1 MKENNW
7 FRLRVVKGCRI
18 ASVAMVSL
26 AVWMLGHAQIAFG
39 QAATVLQ
46 VDVENIA
53 YYVGDTTDF
62 AKLATDA
69 NAVSPAPSKN
79 FATHIGVGDIVA
91 VNGKPAR
98 GTWFWRGATV
108 NATQNAAPGEAVADT
123 TRVYIV
129 ELVWEILQADGTP
142 IGTIMASGVTG
153 GMPPPGSP
161 LQQNL
166 GNVAITGGTGAFL
179 AARGQ
184 AGVSVSVSPQ
194 MRGGRQASVTEDPV
208 NRRTRDGGVLPWIL
222 YLIPASSPQI
232 VQTSE
237 GPAIVHSR
245 DFKIVSPTNPAR
257 PGEILSLF
265 AKNLGPTR
273 PGVQP
278 GELFPADR
286 MTILNSPVEVRLNGT
301 AAEVLYAGGVPQTS
315 DTYQVNFAVPGTINA
330 GTASVEVRSAWI
342 PSALAQIAIQ

>member
-1 MKENNW
+1 M
-7 FRLRVVKGCRI
+7 
-18 ASVAMVSL
+18 ASL
-26 AVWMLGHAQIAFG
+26 ALWMLGHAQIAFG

-53 YYVGDTTDF
+53 YYVSDTTDF
-62 AKLATDA
+62 GKLATDA
-69 NAVSPAPSKN
+69 SAISPEASKN

-91 VNGKPAR
+91 VNGKPAK
-98 GTWFWRGATV
+98 GAWFWRGATL
-108 NATQNAAPGEAVADT
+108 NATQNPTPGQAIADT
-123 TRVYIV
+123 TRIYIV
-129 ELVWEILQADGTP
+129 ELVWEILQVDGTP

-179 AARGQ
+179 AVRGQ
-184 AGVSVSVSPQ
+184 AGVSVSVNPQ
-194 MRGGRQASVTEDPV
+194 MRGGRQASVTEDPA

-222 YLIPASSPQI
+222 YLIPGSSPQI

-237 GPAIVHSR
+237 GPAVVHSS
-245 DFKIVSPTNPAR
+245 DFKIVSSGNPAR
-257 PGEILSLF
+257 PGEILTLF

-273 PGVQP
+273 PGLQP

-286 MTILNSPVEVRLNGT
+286 TAIVNSPLEVRLNGT

-315 DTYQVNFAVPGTINA
+315 DTYQVNFAVPDTINA
-330 GTASVEVRSAWI
+330 GTATVELRSAWI
-342 PSALAQIAIQ
+342 PSAQAQIAIR